1 MAKNLLLL
9 WLKIDYKTWSSQ

>member
-9 WLKIDYKTWSSQ
+9 WGKIDYKTWSS

>member
-9 WLKIDYKTWSSQ
+9 WVKIDYKTWSS